1 MNPEQIMISL
11 SKFCF
16 EVWEAGDG
24 CPLMEKNVKKKFQ
37 LTVLPKY
44 NKYRKGDID
53 DEAFKKKNKKKKKKD
68 PESSGSSDSEKSVS
82 TRGPSRYSFWL
93 RDHGNRLFDIFSVD
107 TMRKYLEEGKA
118 FDSEFYEDQKDVN
131 KRNLVIQTMRVRKEF
146 YEQEKE
152 LEMSKARKYAHKLSA
167 FGLNMP
173 NQTSTVDLDD
183 TPHIEDENIEDSP
196 FKAPRDENLISKRI
210 NRSSTVTRSTVS
222 RSLESQIDNI
232 LILPASINTTTDEG
246 TQTENLFLEEVRE
259 SAMPQ
264 ISTRKKPTK
273 KRF

>member
-1 MNPEQIMISL
+1 MKPLRKRIKRKRKKIPNHQEVQILRRVSAQEAQVDILFGSGIMEIDCLISFL
-11 SKFCF
+11 LTLCANTLK
-16 EVWEAGDG
+16 
-24 CPLMEKNVKKKFQ
+24 KVK
-37 LTVLPKY
+37 
-44 NKYRKGDID
+44 
-53 DEAFKKKNKKKKKKD
+53 
-68 PESSGSSDSEKSVS
+68 
-82 TRGPSRYSFWL
+82 
-93 RDHGNRLFDIFSVD
+93 
-107 TMRKYLEEGKA
+107 
-118 FDSEFYEDQKDVN
+118 QKDVN

-183 TPHIEDENIEDSP
+183 TPSIEDENIEDSP